1 MTSLSKKIILEILIA
16 ISISLLV
23 VLYSDSI
30 IFSYIFKFYNITHLE
45 PSFADIRSYQ
55 ALPLTV
61 DNGFDPYVNHVYD
74 PWKRPFNLPIIW
86 YYISKYLNLV
96 NELNFKFFVFLYLS
110 SFIFCVARVIS
121 ISKNI
126 ISSLIIILI
135 FLSSSTIL
143 AIERGNTDILIFS
156 IIFMACVINNFY
168 ISFVLIFFA
177 SILKLYPIFT
187 FNINF
192 DSKKK
197 VVFSITGIFLI
208 FVILFRNLNN
218 FFYNTHSS
226 FDTGITYGF
235 RSIIMGLYKIEERLG
250 LDLLS
255 KNELSYNLIYL
266 SFILFIFLFIFYFI
280 QKKNYNNNINFT
292 DTKNRLFI
300 AGASIYCLSYIF
312 FSSYDYRLIFLILI
326 IPYLVNNLNF
336 LNKIS
341 IIFILI
347 SSNSILIYSF
357 AHTSYEYMYIG
368 IFIHL
373 CKFFLFLLILYEL
386 TKFLK
391 FLIYDVLLIKN

>member
-1 MTSLSKKIILEILIA
+1 MTSLSKKIILEIFIA

-23 VLYSDSI
+23 ILYSDSV
-30 IFSYIFKFYNITHLE
+30 IFSYIFKLYNITHLE

-61 DNGFDPYVNHVYD
+61 DSGFDPYVNHVYD

-96 NELNFKFFVFLYLS
+96 NEFNFKLFVFLYIS
-110 SFIFCVARVIS
+110 SFIFCVIRIIS

-126 ISSLIIILI
+126 ISSFIIILI

-143 AIERGNTDILIFS
+143 AIERGNTDMLIFS
-156 IIFMACVINNFY
+156 IIFVACTVNNFY

-192 DSKKK
+192 DLKKK
-197 VVFSITGIFLI
+197 IIFSITGIFLI
-208 FVILFRNLNN
+208 FVILFKNLNN

-235 RSIIMGLYKIEERLG
+235 RSIIMGLYKLEERLG

-255 KNELSYNLIYL
+255 KNEILYNVLYLFFLI
-266 SFILFIFLFIFYFI
+266 FISLFVFYFVR
-280 QKKNYNNNINFT
+280 KKNYNNNIDFI

-300 AGASIYCLSYIF
+300 AGASIYCFSYIF

-326 IPYLVNNLNF
+326 VPYLVSNFNL

-341 IIFILI
+341 IFFILI
-347 SSNSILIYSF
+347 TSNSILIYSV
-357 AHTSYEYMYIG
+357 ADTPYEYMYIG
-368 IFIHL
+368 IFTHL
-373 CKFFLFLLILYEL
+373 CKFFLFLLILREL

-391 FLIYDVLLIKN
+391 VLIYNVLLIKN

>member
-1 MTSLSKKIILEILIA
+1 MTCLSKKIILEIFIA

-23 VLYSDSI
+23 ILYSDSL
-30 IFSYIFKFYNITHLE
+30 IFSYIFKIYNITHLE

-61 DNGFDPYVNHVYD
+61 DNGFDPYINHVYD

-96 NELNFKFFVFLYLS
+96 NEFNFKLFIFLYIS
-110 SFIFCVARVIS
+110 SFIFCVTRIIS

-126 ISSLIIILI
+126 ISSFIIILV

-156 IIFMACVINNFY
+156 IIFIACAINNFY

-192 DSKKK
+192 DLKKK
-197 VVFSITGIFLI
+197 VIISITGIFLI
-208 FVILFRNLNN
+208 FVILFKNLNN
-218 FFYNTHSS
+218 FFYNTSSS

-235 RSIIMGLYKIEERLG
+235 RSIIMGLSKVEERLG

-255 KNELSYNLIYL
+255 KNEILYNVIYISFLI
-266 SFILFIFLFIFYFI
+266 FISLFIFYFI
-280 QKKNYNNNINFT
+280 RKKNYTNNIDFI

-300 AGASIYCLSYIF
+300 AGASIYCFSYIF

-326 IPYLVNNLNF
+326 IPYLVNNFNLS
-336 LNKIS
+336 NKIS
-341 IIFILI
+341 IFFILI
-347 SSNSILIYSF
+347 SSNSILLYSV
-357 AHTSYEYMYIG
+357 ADTPYEYMYMG

-373 CKFFLFLLILYEL
+373 CKFFLFLFILREL

-391 FLIYDVLLIKN
+391 VLIYDVLLIKS

>member
-1 MTSLSKKIILEILIA
+1 MTSLSKKIILEIFIA

-23 VLYSDSI
+23 ILYSDSV
-30 IFSYIFKFYNITHLE
+30 IFSYIFKLYNITHLE

-61 DNGFDPYVNHVYD
+61 DSGFDPYVNHVYD

-96 NELNFKFFVFLYLS
+96 NEFNFKLFVFFYIS
-110 SFIFCVARVIS
+110 SFIFCVIRIIS

-126 ISSLIIILI
+126 ISSFIIILI

-143 AIERGNTDILIFS
+143 AIERGNTDMLIFS
-156 IIFMACVINNFY
+156 IIFVACTVNNFY

-192 DSKKK
+192 DLKKK
-197 VVFSITGIFLI
+197 IIFSITGIFLI
-208 FVILFRNLNN
+208 FVILFKNLNN

-235 RSIIMGLYKIEERLG
+235 RSIIMGLYKLEERLG
-250 LDLLS
+250 LNLLS
-255 KNELSYNLIYL
+255 KNEILYNVLYL
-266 SFILFIFLFIFYFI
+266 SFLIFISLFVFYFVR
-280 QKKNYNNNINFT
+280 KKNYNNNIDFI

-300 AGASIYCLSYIF
+300 AGASIYCFSYIF

-326 IPYLVNNLNF
+326 VPYLVSNFNL

-341 IIFILI
+341 IFFILI
-347 SSNSILIYSF
+347 TSNSILIYSV
-357 AHTSYEYMYIG
+357 ADTPYEYMYIG
-368 IFIHL
+368 IFTHL
-373 CKFFLFLLILYEL
+373 CKFFLFLLILREL

-391 FLIYDVLLIKN
+391 VLIYDVLLIKN

>member
-1 MTSLSKKIILEILIA
+1 MINLSKKIILEIFIA

-23 VLYSDSI
+23 ILYSDSV
-30 IFSYIFKFYNITHLE
+30 IFSYIFKLYNITHLE

-61 DNGFDPYVNHVYD
+61 DSGFDPYVNHVYD

-96 NELNFKFFVFLYLS
+96 NEFNFKLFVFFYIS
-110 SFIFCVARVIS
+110 SFIFCVIRTIS

-126 ISSLIIILI
+126 ISSFIIILI

-156 IIFMACVINNFY
+156 IIFVACTVNNFY

-192 DSKKK
+192 DLKKK
-197 VVFSITGIFLI
+197 IIFSITGIFLI
-208 FVILFRNLNN
+208 FVILFKNLNN

-235 RSIIMGLYKIEERLG
+235 RSIIMGLYKLEERLA

-255 KNELSYNLIYL
+255 KNEISYNVLYL
-266 SFILFIFLFIFYFI
+266 SFLIFISLFVFYFI
-280 QKKNYNNNINFT
+280 RKKNYNNNIDFI

-300 AGASIYCLSYIF
+300 AGASIYCFSYIF

-326 IPYLVNNLNF
+326 VPYLVSNFNL

-341 IIFILI
+341 IFFILI
-347 SSNSILIYSF
+347 TSNSILIYSV
-357 AHTSYEYMYIG
+357 ADTPYEYMYIG
-368 IFIHL
+368 IFTHL
-373 CKFFLFLLILYEL
+373 CKFFLFLLILREL

-391 FLIYDVLLIKN
+391 VLIYDVLLIKN

>member
-1 MTSLSKKIILEILIA
+1 MTSFSKKIILEIFIA

-23 VLYSDSI
+23 VLYSDTI
-30 IFSYIFKFYNITHLE
+30 IFSYIFKLYNITHLE

-61 DNGFDPYVNHVYD
+61 DNGFDPYINHIYD

-96 NELNFKFFVFLYLS
+96 NEFNFKLFIFLYLS
-110 SFIFCVARVIS
+110 SFIFCVSRIIS

-126 ISSLIIILI
+126 ISSFIIILI

-156 IIFMACVINNFY
+156 IIFIACAVNNFY
-168 ISFVLIFFA
+168 TSFVLIFLA

-192 DSKKK
+192 NLKRK
-197 VVFSITGIFLI
+197 VVLSITGIFLI
-208 FVILFRNLNN
+208 FIILFKNLNY

-235 RSIIMGLYKIEERLG
+235 RSIIMGLYKVEERLG

-255 KNELSYNLIYL
+255 KNEILYNMIFL
-266 SFILFIFLFIFYFI
+266 SFIIFICLFILYFI
-280 QKKNYNNNINFT
+280 RKKNYFNNINFT
-292 DTKNRLFI
+292 NIENRLFI
-300 AGASIYCLSYIF
+300 AGASIYCFSFIF
-312 FSSYDYRLIFLILI
+312 FSSYDYRLIFLIFT
-326 IPYLVNNLNF
+326 IPYLVNNLNL

-341 IIFILI
+341 IFFMLI
-347 SSNSILIYSF
+347 SSNSILIYSL
-357 AHTSYEYMYIG
+357 AGTPYEYMYIG

-373 CKFFLFLLILYEL
+373 CKFFLFLFILREL

-391 FLIYDVLLIKN
+391 VFIYDVILIKN

>member
-1 MTSLSKKIILEILIA
+1 MTSLSKKIILEIF
-16 ISISLLV
+16 ISV
-23 VLYSDSI
+23 
-30 IFSYIFKFYNITHLE
+30 IFSYIFKLYNITHLE

-61 DNGFDPYVNHVYD
+61 DSGFDPYVNHVYD

-96 NELNFKFFVFLYLS
+96 NEFNFKLFVFLYIS
-110 SFIFCVARVIS
+110 SFIFCVIRIIS

-126 ISSLIIILI
+126 ISSFIIILI

-143 AIERGNTDILIFS
+143 AIERGNTDMLIFS
-156 IIFMACVINNFY
+156 IIFVACTVNNFY

-192 DSKKK
+192 DLKKK
-197 VVFSITGIFLI
+197 IIFSITGIFLI
-208 FVILFRNLNN
+208 FVILFKNLNN

-235 RSIIMGLYKIEERLG
+235 RSIIMGLYKLEERLG

-255 KNELSYNLIYL
+255 KNEILYNVLYLFFLI
-266 SFILFIFLFIFYFI
+266 FISLFVFYFVR
-280 QKKNYNNNINFT
+280 KKNYNNNIDFI

-300 AGASIYCLSYIF
+300 AGASIYCFSYIF

-326 IPYLVNNLNF
+326 VPYLVSNFNL

-341 IIFILI
+341 IFFILI
-347 SSNSILIYSF
+347 TSNSILIYSV
-357 AHTSYEYMYIG
+357 ADTPYEYMYIG
-368 IFIHL
+368 IFTHL
-373 CKFFLFLLILYEL
+373 CKFFLFLLILREL

-391 FLIYDVLLIKN
+391 VLIYNVLLIKN

>member
-1 MTSLSKKIILEILIA
+1 MISLSKKIILEIFIA

-23 VLYSDSI
+23 ILYSDTI

-61 DNGFDPYVNHVYD
+61 DSGFDPYVNHVYD

-96 NELNFKFFVFLYLS
+96 NEFNFKLFIFLYIS
-110 SFIFCVARVIS
+110 SFIFCVTRIIS

-156 IIFMACVINNFY
+156 IIFIACAVNNFY

-192 DSKKK
+192 DLKKK
-197 VVFSITGIFLI
+197 VIFSITGIFLI
-208 FVILFRNLNN
+208 FIILFRNLNN

-235 RSIIMGLYKIEERLG
+235 RSIIMGLYKLEERLG

-255 KNELSYNLIYL
+255 KNEMLYNVIYL
-266 SFILFIFLFIFYFI
+266 SFLIFIFLFVFYFI
-280 QKKNYNNNINFT
+280 RKKNYTNNIDFI

-300 AGASIYCLSYIF
+300 AGASIYCFSYIF

-326 IPYLVNNLNF
+326 VPYLVNNFNL

-341 IIFILI
+341 IFFILI
-347 SSNSILIYSF
+347 NSNSILIYSF
-357 AHTSYEYMYIG
+357 ADTPYEYMYIG

-373 CKFFLFLLILYEL
+373 CKFFLFLLVLREL

-391 FLIYDVLLIKN
+391 VLIYDVLLIRN

>member
-1 MTSLSKKIILEILIA
+1 MTGLSKKIILEIFIA

-23 VLYSDSI
+23 ILYSDSI

-96 NELNFKFFVFLYLS
+96 NEFNFKFFIFLYIS
-110 SFIFCVARVIS
+110 SFIFCITRIIS

-126 ISSLIIILI
+126 ISSFIIILL

-156 IIFMACVINNFY
+156 IIFIACAVNNFY
-168 ISFVLIFFA
+168 ISFVLIFLA
-177 SILKLYPIFT
+177 SILKLYPI
-187 FNINF
+187 NINF
-192 DSKKK
+192 DSKKR
-197 VVFSITGIFLI
+197 VIFSITGIFLI
-208 FVILFRNLNN
+208 FLILFRNLSN

-235 RSIIMGLYKIEERLG
+235 RSIIMGLYKVEERLG

-255 KNELSYNLIYL
+255 KNEISYNLIYL
-266 SFILFIFLFIFYFI
+266 SFIIFIALFVFYFI
-280 QKKNYNNNINFT
+280 RKKNNTNNINFT

-300 AGASIYCLSYIF
+300 AGASIFCFSYIF
-312 FSSYDYRLIFLILI
+312 FSSYDYRLIFLILT
-326 IPYLVNNLNF
+326 IPYLVNNLNI

-341 IIFILI
+341 IFFILI
-347 SSNSILIYSF
+347 SSNSILIYSL
-357 AHTSYEYMYIG
+357 ANTPHEYMYIG

-373 CKFFLFLLILYEL
+373 CKFFLFLIVFYEL

-391 FLIYDVLLIKN
+391 FLIYDVFSIKN

>member
-1 MTSLSKKIILEILIA
+1 MTSLSKKIILEIFIA

-23 VLYSDSI
+23 ILYSDSI
-30 IFSYIFKFYNITHLE
+30 IFSQILKIYNITHLE

-61 DNGFDPYVNHVYD
+61 DNGFDPYVNHLYD

-96 NELNFKFFVFLYLS
+96 NEFNFKLFILLYISL
-110 SFIFCVARVIS
+110 FIFCVTRIIS
-121 ISKNI
+121 ISRNI
-126 ISSLIIILI
+126 ISSLIIILL

-156 IIFMACVINNFY
+156 ITFIACAINNFY

-177 SILKLYPIFT
+177 SILKLYPVFT

-192 DSKKK
+192 DLKKK
-197 VVFSITGIFLI
+197 VIISITGIILI
-208 FVILFRNLNN
+208 FIILFKNLNN

-235 RSIIMGLYKIEERLG
+235 RSIIMGLYKVEERLG

-255 KNELSYNLIYL
+255 KNEILYNVIYL
-266 SFILFIFLFIFYFI
+266 SFLIFISIFVFYFI
-280 QKKNYNNNINFT
+280 RKKNYTNNIDFI

-300 AGASIYCLSYIF
+300 AGASIYCFSYIF

-326 IPYLVNNLNF
+326 VPYLVNNFNL

-341 IIFILI
+341 IFFILI
-347 SSNSILIYSF
+347 SSNSILIYS
-357 AHTSYEYMYIG
+357 AADTPHEYMYMG

-373 CKFFLFLLILYEL
+373 CKFFLFLIILREL

-391 FLIYDVLLIKN
+391 FFIYDVLLIKD

>member
-1 MTSLSKKIILEILIA
+1 MINLSKKIILEIFIA

-23 VLYSDSI
+23 ILYSDSV
-30 IFSYIFKFYNITHLE
+30 IFSYIFKLYNITHLE

-61 DNGFDPYVNHVYD
+61 DSGFDPYVNHVYD

-96 NELNFKFFVFLYLS
+96 NEFNFKLFVFFYIS
-110 SFIFCVARVIS
+110 SFIFCVIRTIS

-126 ISSLIIILI
+126 ISSFIIILI

-156 IIFMACVINNFY
+156 IIFIACTVNNFY

-192 DSKKK
+192 DLKKK
-197 VVFSITGIFLI
+197 IIFSITGIFLI
-208 FVILFRNLNN
+208 FVILFKNLNN

-235 RSIIMGLYKIEERLG
+235 RSIIMGLYKLEERLA

-255 KNELSYNLIYL
+255 KNEISYNVLYL
-266 SFILFIFLFIFYFI
+266 SFLIFISLFVFYFI
-280 QKKNYNNNINFT
+280 RKKNYNNNIDFI

-300 AGASIYCLSYIF
+300 AGASIYCFSYIF

-326 IPYLVNNLNF
+326 VPYLVSNFNL

-341 IIFILI
+341 IFFILI
-347 SSNSILIYSF
+347 TSNSILIYSV
-357 AHTSYEYMYIG
+357 ANTPYEYMYIG
-368 IFIHL
+368 IFTHL
-373 CKFFLFLLILYEL
+373 CKFFLFLLILREL

-391 FLIYDVLLIKN
+391 VLIYDVLLIKN